1 MKKYFAECVGT
12 FVLTFLGCGTA
23 MFLGCGTPAGVV
35 GTAIAF
41 GLAVVAMAYT
51 IGEISGCHIN
61 PAITLGV
68 ALSGRMSWKDAC
80 GYWVGQVIGGILAG
94 AVLLLLT
101 KVVAAPDLTGGL
113 GSNGVANAGG
123 VGGAFLVEVIAT
135 FLFVL
140 VVLGTTD
147 AKYGA
152 GKPAG
157 LAIGL
162 SLILDVHQPHRH
174 FREPGPFHRPG
185 PFRRR
190 RCAEGC
196 VGVHL
201 RSARGRCLER
211 LRLEGYGPE
220 GEVSPFLQWF
230 KGRTR
235 WVRPF
240 LWPESRNLIIFA

>member
-1 MKKYFAECVGT
+1 MKKYIAECVGT

-23 MFLGCGTPAGVV
+23 MFLGCGEPAGVV

-61 PAITLGV
+61 PAITFAV

-94 AVLLLLT
+94 AVLLLVS
-101 KVVAAPDLTGGL
+101 KVVAAPDLTGAL

-162 SLILDVHQPHRH
+162 TLILIHLVCINLTGTSVNPARSI
-174 FREPGPFHRPG
+174 GP
-185 PFRRR
+185 
-190 RCAEGC
+190 A
-196 VGVHL
+196 
-201 RSARGRCLER
+201 
-211 LRLEGYGPE
+211 
-220 GEVSPFLQWF
+220 
-230 KGRTR
+230 
-235 WVRPF
+235 
-240 LWPESRNLIIFA
+240 IFAGGDALKDVWVFICAPLVGGLLSALAWKGMVPKEK

>member
-162 SLILDVHQPHRH
+162 SLILIHLMCINLTGTSVNPARSSGPALFAGGDALKDVWV
-174 FREPGPFHRPG
+174 FI
-185 PFRRR
+185 
-190 RCAEGC
+190 CAPLVGGALSAC
-196 VGVHL
+196 VWKAMVPK
-201 RSARGRCLER
+201 E
-211 LRLEGYGPE
+211 
-220 GEVSPFLQWF
+220 
-230 KGRTR
+230 K
-235 WVRPF
+235 
-240 LWPESRNLIIFA
+240 

>member
-1 MKKYFAECVGT
+1 MKKYIAECVGT

-23 MFLGCGTPAGVV
+23 MFLGCDTPAGVV

-80 GYWVGQVIGGILAG
+80 GYWVGQIIGGIVAG
-94 AVLLLLT
+94 ALLLLLT

-113 GSNGVANAGG
+113 GTNGVAGAGG
-123 VGGAFLVEVIAT
+123 IGGAFLVEVIAT
-135 FLFVL
+135 FIFVL
-140 VVLGTTD
+140 VVLGATD
-147 AKYGA
+147 SKVGA

-162 SLILDVHQPHRH
+162 SLILIHLVCIRLTGTSVNPARSI
-174 FREPGPFHRPG
+174 GP
-185 PFRRR
+185 
-190 RCAEGC
+190 A
-196 VGVHL
+196 
-201 RSARGRCLER
+201 
-211 LRLEGYGPE
+211 
-220 GEVSPFLQWF
+220 
-230 KGRTR
+230 
-235 WVRPF
+235 
-240 LWPESRNLIIFA
+240 IFAGGEALKNVWVFIAAPLVGGALSALAWKGIAPKK

>member
-1 MKKYFAECVGT
+1 MKKYIAECVGT

-23 MFLGCGTPAGVV
+23 MFLGCGEPAGVV

-61 PAITLGV
+61 PAITFAV

-80 GYWVGQVIGGILAG
+80 GYWIGQVIGGIVAG
-94 AVLLLLT
+94 ALLYLVV
-101 KVVAAPDLTGGL
+101 KVTGAPGAMGNPAGL
-113 GSNGVANAGG
+113 GANGVANAGG

-140 VVLGTTD
+140 VVLGATD

-162 SLILDVHQPHRH
+162 SLILIHLVCINLTGTSVNPARSIGPALFAGGDALKDVWV
-174 FREPGPFHRPG
+174 FI
-185 PFRRR
+185 
-190 RCAEGC
+190 CAPL
-196 VGVHL
+196 VGAAL
-201 RSARGRCLER
+201 SACA
-211 LRLEGYGPE
+211 
-220 GEVSPFLQWF
+220 W
-230 KGRTR
+230 KGM
-235 WVRPF
+235 VPK
-240 LWPESRNLIIFA
+240 EK

>member
-1 MKKYFAECVGT
+1 MKKYIAECVGT

-68 ALSGRMSWKDAC
+68 ALSGRMSWKDAV

-101 KVVAAPDLTGGL
+101 KVVAAPDLTGAL

-162 SLILDVHQPHRH
+162 SLILIHLMCINLTGTSVNPARSIGPALFAGGDALKDVWV
-174 FREPGPFHRPG
+174 FI
-185 PFRRR
+185 
-190 RCAEGC
+190 CAPLVGGALSAC
-196 VGVHL
+196 VWKAMVPK
-201 RSARGRCLER
+201 E
-211 LRLEGYGPE
+211 
-220 GEVSPFLQWF
+220 
-230 KGRTR
+230 K
-235 WVRPF
+235 
-240 LWPESRNLIIFA
+240 

>member
-1 MKKYFAECVGT
+1 MKKYIAECVGT

-23 MFLGCGTPAGVV
+23 MFLGCGEPAGVV

-61 PAITLGV
+61 PAITFAV

-80 GYWVGQVIGGILAG
+80 GYWIGQVIGGILAG
-94 AVLLLLT
+94 AVLLLIVKAT
-101 KVVAAPDLTGGL
+101 GAPGAMGNPAGL
-113 GSNGVANAGG
+113 GANGVANAGG

-147 AKYGA
+147 AKYGC

-162 SLILDVHQPHRH
+162 SLILIHLVCINLTGTSVNPARSIGPALFAGGDALKDVWV
-174 FREPGPFHRPG
+174 FI
-185 PFRRR
+185 
-190 RCAEGC
+190 CAPL
-196 VGVHL
+196 VGGL
-201 RSARGRCLER
+201 LSALA
-211 LRLEGYGPE
+211 
-220 GEVSPFLQWF
+220 W
-230 KGRTR
+230 KGM
-235 WVRPF
+235 VPK
-240 LWPESRNLIIFA
+240 EK